1 MPSYPSFSLD
11 TLRSL
16 PVPNL
21 ADLDT
26 EQLELLDGW
35 FDWLA
40 GDTLLPFP
48 RMHED
53 PVRRQIDEAVTQTL
67 GLNPVGAGARA
78 VGNGPPVRGLNA
90 GRGGRPAAGS
100 VRRPSCHCHRGDEPS
115 RRGLRVR
122 RAHDRRDNA
131 RRVRAGTHHL
141 RNVVEVDATDGDHR
155 HSRPGLHLR

>member
-16 PVPNL
+16 PVPNF

-48 RMHED
+48 RMNED
-53 PVRRQIDEAVTQTL
+53 PVRRQIDEAVTQAL
-67 GLNPVGAGARA
+67 GLDPEWVASIRQELAR
-78 VGNGPPVRGLNA
+78 
-90 GRGGRPAAGS
+90 
-100 VRRPSCHCHRGDEPS
+100 EPS
-115 RRGLRVR
+115 VT
-122 RAHDRRDNA
+122 DRPY
-131 RRVRAGTHHL
+131 G
-141 RNVVEVDATDGDHR
+141 G
-155 HSRPGLHLR
+155 

>member
-1 MPSYPSFSLD
+1 MTNF
-11 TLRSL
+11 
-16 PVPNL
+16 

-26 EQLELLDGW
+26 VQLELLDGW

-53 PVRRQIDEAVTQTL
+53 PVRRQIDEAVTQAL
-67 GLNPVGAGARA
+67 GLDPEWVASIRQELAREPS
-78 VGNGPPVRGLNA
+78 VTDRPYERLNA

-122 RAHDRRDNA
+122 RAHDRRDHA
-131 RRVRAGTHHL
+131 RRVCAGTHHL
-141 RNVVEVDATDGDHR
+141 RNVVEVDAADGDHR